1 MDQNTD
7 QNNLEEML
15 SSAGGAINLLRNSQI
30 GPYAFP
36 GVPAE
41 YTNWRDEQRAWQN
54 TVALLNL
61 SYHQTDLYVR
71 GPDALKLFSSIGIN
85 KFDKFPV
92 DRAKQLVVC
101 GHDGYMISDGIL
113 FHLEQDLYRCAGAPI
128 FSNWIQYNAE
138 SGGFDISLERDET
151 CGLRPGDPLIYI
163 YQVQG
168 PNALKLMQDVTDGS
182 LPDIRFFHIGR
193 LTIKGKPVRA
203 LRHGMAGQPGFELF
217 GPWEDQEIISSA
229 LIEAGQKLGIRL
241 VGGLAYGT
249 TAFESGWMPLQVP
262 AIYHSDA
269 MKAYREWLKPMNL
282 EAMGSLG
289 GSFVSADIT
298 DYYMDPIE
306 VGYGRFIDFEH
317 DFIGKEALK
326 DKIDNQRRCKV
337 SLIWNNDDVAAVMKS
352 AMSDEPGKG
361 AKFINAPLSVYS
373 LFHLDDV
380 MKDGNHAG
388 ISQWAGFS
396 ANARTLM
403 SLSLIDIDLAE
414 PGMEVV
420 VKWGEAKS
428 RRPMVEKHE
437 VTEIRA
443 TVAPCPFFERTI
455 KKD

>member
-1 MDQNTD
+1 MNRNANQK
-7 QNNLEEML
+7 NLEEML
-15 SSAGGAINLLRNSQI
+15 RSAGGAINLLRNSQI
-30 GPYAFP
+30 GPYVFP
-36 GVPAE
+36 RVPAE
-41 YTNWRDEQRAWQN
+41 YTNWRDEQRAWHN

-113 FHLEQDLYRCAGAPI
+113 FHLEQDLYRCAGTPI
-128 FSNWIQYNAE
+128 FSNWVQYNAE
-138 SGGFDISLERDET
+138 SGGFDVSLERDET
-151 CGLRPGDPLIYI
+151 CALRPGDPLIYM

-168 PNALKLMQDVTDGS
+168 PNALQLMQDVTDGG
-182 LPDIRFFHIGR
+182 LPDIGFFHIGR

-229 LIEAGQKLGIRL
+229 LIEAGQTLGIRL
-241 VGGLAYGT
+241 VGALAYGT

-262 AIYHSDA
+262 AIYHSED
-269 MKAYREWLKPMNL
+269 MQAYREWLKPMNL

-289 GSFVSADIT
+289 GSLISDDIR
-298 DYYMDPIE
+298 DYYMDPVE

-317 DFIGKEALK
+317 DFIGREALR
-326 DKIDNQRRCKV
+326 DKIDNPRRCKV
-337 SLIWNNDDVAAVMKS
+337 TLLWNKDDIAGRMKASLF
-352 AMSDEPGKG
+352 EGPGKG
-361 AKFINAPLSVYS
+361 AKYINAPLSVYS
-373 LFHLDDV
+373 LFQIDEVL
-380 MKDGNHAG
+380 KDGRRAG

-396 ANARTLM
+396 ANAQALM

-414 PGMEVV
+414 PGTEVV
-420 VKWGEAKS
+420 IKWGES
-428 RRPMVEKHE
+428 GSGRPMVEPHQL
-437 VTEIRA
+437 TEIRA
-443 TVAPCPFFERTI
+443 KVAPCPYFEKTI
-455 KKD
+455 RQD